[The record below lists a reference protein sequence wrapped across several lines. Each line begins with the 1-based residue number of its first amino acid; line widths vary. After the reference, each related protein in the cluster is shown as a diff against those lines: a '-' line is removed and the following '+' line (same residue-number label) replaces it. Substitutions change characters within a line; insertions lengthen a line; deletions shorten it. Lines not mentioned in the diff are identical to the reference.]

1 MDSREASHMASN
13 ELLGHYLNDHLA
25 GSVTGLNLAEKIE
38 ADNAGT
44 PLGQSMGELVA
55 DIGADKATLE
65 DLMAQLG
72 VEKSRVK
79 QTGGWVA
86 EKLSGLRFS
95 DKVTGSD
102 ALSRLM
108 QMEMLSVGI
117 EGKLGLWRAL
127 QAVAG
132 SGPRPGQLG
141 TGGQPGDI
149 VDLDRLIHRA
159 QDQLEKLES
168 HRLEAAIA
176 AFEE

>member
-1 MDSREASHMASN
+1 MASN

-86 EKLSGLRFS
+86 EKLSGLKFS

-108 QMEMLSVGI
+108 QMEMLSIGI
-117 EGKLGLWRAL
+117 EGKLALWRSL

-132 SGPRPGQLG
+132 SARRPGELG
-141 TGGQPGDI
+141 AATGQGSS
-149 VDLDRLIHRA
+149 VDLDQLIHRA
-159 QDQLEKLES
+159 QDQLDKLES
-168 HRLEAAIA
+168 HRLEAAVA
-176 AFEE
+176 AFGG

>member
-1 MDSREASHMASN
+1 MASN

-25 GSVTGLNLAEKIE
+25 GSVTGLNLAEQIE
-38 ADNAGT
+38 TENAGT

-65 DLMAQLG
+65 HLMEQLG
-72 VEKSRVK
+72 VDKSSVK
-79 QTGGWVA
+79 QTSGWVA
-86 EKLSGLRFS
+86 EKLSRLRFN
-95 DKVTGSD
+95 DRVTGSE

-108 QMEMLSVGI
+108 EMEMLSVGI

-132 SGPRPGQLG
+132 SGAHPGQLG
-141 TGGQPGDI
+141 KGGQPGDV

-176 AFEE
+176 AFEER